1 MPSDEQGLQDVIK
14 AFEQIPGLR
23 SSRIFID
30 VKSRLVTIR
39 GHVHSVA
46 QRHDA
51 ERIARGIVGLR
62 ARVLEVGISVR

>member
-1 MPSDEQGLQDVIK
+1 MPSDEQVLQDVIK

-39 GHVHSVA
+39 GRVQSIA
-46 QRHDA
+46 QRQDA
-51 ERIARGIVGLR
+51 ERIARGLVGLR
-62 ARVLEVGISVR
+62 ALVLEVGISVR